1 MRKGSYDN
9 NDSDFKNI
17 NTNKADKK
25 ETIKFFIWLFVMLFI
40 FYEVIS
46 LVAYTLGKKTNE
58 HMYLYN
64 TISKIIKKTS
74 NVNLTK
80 NTTEEYTLKYA
91 ALGDVY
97 ATSSN
102 LAISKVSGKY
112 DFTTGTEKMAAIL
125 KNYDLVTASLNTPIA
140 KSTYSTTTKYNSP
153 DSILDTLKSLNITN
167 IACATYHM
175 NDKSATG
182 ITQTAQN
189 IKDANINQV
198 GINTGED
205 KNPIVYEKNNI
216 KLGVLSYYTSSNVA
230 MSKADKT
237 NIDEFSQENIDAD
250 IKYLK
255 SQNVDY
261 IIAYVSIPN
270 DGEIVDSEQKNDVEQ
285 LFNSGVNIVFCTG
298 QSSAMG
304 QTQDTITDKNK
315 ESIQVYAIYSLGDF
329 IGKTDTTTHSTS
341 LMADITFNKKVEK
354 DKNGKIVDSKTQKS
368 YTVNKPTAI
377 YTLATKSYTKM
388 YTLDDVI
395 KEYED
400 KDITLTKTQYNN
412 LLDEQTRINNLYK

>member
-112 DFTTGTEKMAAIL
+112 DFTIGTEKMAAIL

-140 KSTYSTTTKYNSP
+140 
-153 DSILDTLKSLNITN
+153 
-167 IACATYHM
+167 
-175 NDKSATG
+175 
-182 ITQTAQN
+182 
-189 IKDANINQV
+189 
-198 GINTGED
+198 
-205 KNPIVYEKNNI
+205 
-216 KLGVLSYYTSSNVA
+216 
-230 MSKADKT
+230 
-237 NIDEFSQENIDAD
+237 
-250 IKYLK
+250 
-255 SQNVDY
+255 
-261 IIAYVSIPN
+261 
-270 DGEIVDSEQKNDVEQ
+270 
-285 LFNSGVNIVFCTG
+285 
-298 QSSAMG
+298 
-304 QTQDTITDKNK
+304 
-315 ESIQVYAIYSLGDF
+315 
-329 IGKTDTTTHSTS
+329 
-341 LMADITFNKKVEK
+341 
-354 DKNGKIVDSKTQKS
+354 
-368 YTVNKPTAI
+368 
-377 YTLATKSYTKM
+377 
-388 YTLDDVI
+388 
-395 KEYED
+395 
-400 KDITLTKTQYNN
+400 
-412 LLDEQTRINNLYK
+412 